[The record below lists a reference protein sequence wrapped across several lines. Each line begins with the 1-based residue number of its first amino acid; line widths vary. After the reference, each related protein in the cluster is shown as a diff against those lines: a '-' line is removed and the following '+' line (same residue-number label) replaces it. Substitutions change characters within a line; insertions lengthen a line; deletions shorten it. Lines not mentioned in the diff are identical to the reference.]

1 MCRRPGV
8 YSYSC
13 FLPLLPP
20 SSAPSRAG
28 VRVPLLRSTHPPP
41 GRPAGLRAV
50 RQGGAP
56 RPRWFRA
63 GATAAGR
70 LGCGARAPR
79 GPLQDAPRPPGG
91 ARAETHLP
99 AAAAGQSPGRLRRGP
114 ERAGRAGRT
123 PERGGQA
130 AHSPPPPP
138 PPNRRLRPCAP
149 GRAPT
154 HFLNPAAGGR
164 AARGT
169 RSARVR
175 RSGPPGAAREA
186 SLWWPARVSLAV

>member
-28 VRVPLLRSTHPPP
+28 VRVPLLRSTQPPP

-99 AAAAGQSPGRLRRGP
+99 AAAAGQSPGRLRGGP
-114 ERAGRAGRT
+114 ERAGRAG
-123 PERGGQA
+123 PGGLRSA
-130 AHSPPPPP
+130 GARPPTA
-138 PPNRRLRPCAP
+138 LRPLHPLTAAS
-149 GRAPT
+149 GRARRAGPRRT
-154 HFLNPAAGGR
+154 SSILQPAGGR
-164 AARGT
+164 REGRAVPGSAVPGLPGPRARRPCG
-169 RSARVR
+169 
-175 RSGPPGAAREA
+175 GPPEC
-186 SLWWPARVSLAV
+186 P